1 MRIGGGSEIAVG
13 SKGNDGASLGLVG
26 GTIVGGSSIGVAA
39 KLAVDGAS
47 EPVAS
52 HGIDER
58 STCCTTTGGMGE
70 NRSTAG
76 LGAHGAA
83 QVLVQVVQQGPP
95 GVNIAV
101 NVQQNLLQGLIWVRA
116 GAARSMWAAGVMT
129 ERVLVSV
136 PIVPQFLE
144 QALKQALKPYQPE
157 ALTSRGQRCCRS
169 KMTV

>member
-1 MRIGGGSEIAVG
+1 MRIDRQRV
-13 SKGNDGASLGLVG
+13 LVPM
-26 GTIVGGSSIGVAA
+26 V
-39 KLAVDGAS
+39 
-47 EPVAS
+47 P
-52 HGIDER
+52 
-58 STCCTTTGGMGE
+58 
-70 NRSTAG
+70 
-76 LGAHGAA
+76 

>member
-1 MRIGGGSEIAVG
+1 MGQANLLQATESMSGPLVAPPQEAWVRI
-13 SKGNDGASLGLVG
+13 DRQRDLVPM
-26 GTIVGGSSIGVAA
+26 V
-39 KLAVDGAS
+39 
-47 EPVAS
+47 P
-52 HGIDER
+52 
-58 STCCTTTGGMGE
+58 
-70 NRSTAG
+70 
-76 LGAHGAA
+76 
-83 QVLVQVVQQGPP
+83 QVWGQVVQQGPP

>member
-1 MRIGGGSEIAVG
+1 MGQANLLQATESMSGPLVAPPQEAWVRIDRQRV
-13 SKGNDGASLGLVG
+13 LVPM
-26 GTIVGGSSIGVAA
+26 V
-39 KLAVDGAS
+39 
-47 EPVAS
+47 P
-52 HGIDER
+52 
-58 STCCTTTGGMGE
+58 
-70 NRSTAG
+70 
-76 LGAHGAA
+76 

>member
-1 MRIGGGSEIAVG
+1 MGQANLLQATESM
-13 SKGNDGASLGLVG
+13 SSPLVAPAW
-26 GTIVGGSSIGVAA
+26 V
-39 KLAVDGAS
+39 
-47 EPVAS
+47 
-52 HGIDER
+52 GIDR
-58 STCCTTTGGMGE
+58 QRVLVPMVP
-70 NRSTAG
+70 
-76 LGAHGAA
+76 

>member
-1 MRIGGGSEIAVG
+1 MQEGATGQNNHDDVGIAVQAVSVEMQSRQNDDGVRQDGHGAEYDSDETPSPSSSPPSPSSASGGGT
-13 SKGNDGASLGLVG
+13 ASQRVLVPM
-26 GTIVGGSSIGVAA
+26 V
-39 KLAVDGAS
+39 
-47 EPVAS
+47 P
-52 HGIDER
+52 
-58 STCCTTTGGMGE
+58 
-70 NRSTAG
+70 
-76 LGAHGAA
+76 

>member
-1 MRIGGGSEIAVG
+1 MQEGATGQNNHDDVGIAVQAVSVEMQSRQNDDGVRQDGHGAEYDSDETPSPSSSSPSPSSASGGGT
-13 SKGNDGASLGLVG
+13 ASQRVLVPM
-26 GTIVGGSSIGVAA
+26 V
-39 KLAVDGAS
+39 
-47 EPVAS
+47 P
-52 HGIDER
+52 
-58 STCCTTTGGMGE
+58 
-70 NRSTAG
+70 
-76 LGAHGAA
+76 
-83 QVLVQVVQQGPP
+83 QVLVQVVQQGSP

>member
-1 MRIGGGSEIAVG
+1 LSAAA
-13 SKGNDGASLGLVG
+13 ASALPQNLQSMGQANLLQATESMSGPLVA
-26 GTIVGGSSIGVAA
+26 TPQ
-39 KLAVDGAS
+39 
-47 EPVAS
+47 E
-52 HGIDER
+52 
-58 STCCTTTGGMGE
+58 GGMGE
-70 NRSTAG
+70 NRATAG
-76 LGAHGAA
+76 LGAHMVP

>member
-1 MRIGGGSEIAVG
+1 MG
-13 SKGNDGASLGLVG
+13 SKGNDGASLGLVGGTIVG

-58 STCCTTTGGMGE
+58 STRVAPPQEAWARIERVLVPMVP
-70 NRSTAG
+70 
-76 LGAHGAA
+76 

-101 NVQQNLLQGLIWVRA
+101 NVQHNLLQGLIWVRA
-116 GAARSMWAAGVMT
+116 GAARSMWATGVMT